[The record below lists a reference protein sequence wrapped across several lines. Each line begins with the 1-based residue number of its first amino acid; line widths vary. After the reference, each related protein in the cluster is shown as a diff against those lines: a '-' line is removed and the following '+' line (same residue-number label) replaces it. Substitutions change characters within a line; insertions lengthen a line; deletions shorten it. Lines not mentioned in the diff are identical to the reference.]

1 MIRGRKLKIAFIAFG
16 VFLNWAL
23 PQASWAAG
31 AFEAGIEEFKLKRFW
46 AAKAKF
52 MEAVQQQPGNQK
64 AYLYLGRCLEYL
76 RETDDA
82 QACFRACFSVNP
94 FSEDGKRAKQFSID
108 IAGRSEASEHRAVED
123 PQMVIDSGLL
133 IQRQALDLQAR
144 KMREMESYY
153 KSRRNNNRRNGNF
166 YTPYDLLNRDGNE
179 VSNRAFIDQSH
190 GIYDNMNEANQARL
204 HGQRSA
210 QSVQDTANA
219 LIERLGRKN
228 KSSAPALRALGTNL
242 YVQYFRSK
250 NEEEDIPPPPDPPI
264 ELRATQI
271 KFNDIPRAW
280 KAQSKIFKFPTI
292 TTEDYLASKKS
303 KSVDE
308 ALSDDMEKP
317 RKKALTSASPP
328 ASKSTP
334 SVVTATQSLPAVQD
348 VTSPAAQNTVPPVV
362 PSAAPPSVT
371 STPNDSFPPPSSRP
385 VKWVSN
391 SERAKSDDNRPL
403 FIDDDGDLEQANQNQ
418 SVQPE
423 IKSKTWKVE
432 DDLAKPAQKA
442 EPISPAK
449 TGVQNY

>member
-1 MIRGRKLKIAFIAFG
+1 MIRDRKLKIAFIAFG
-16 VFLNWAL
+16 VFLSWAL

-108 IAGRSEASEHRAVED
+108 IAGRSEASEHRAVDD

-190 GIYDNMNEANQARL
+190 GIYDNMNEANRARL

-228 KSSAPALRALGTNL
+228 NSSAPALRALGTNL

-303 KSVDE
+303 KSIDE
-308 ALSDDMEKP
+308 ALNDDIEKP
-317 RKKALTSASPP
+317 QKKSSTGTSSTSRTSAIPATGTLPP
-328 ASKSTP
+328 AKKT
-334 SVVTATQSLPAVQD
+334 
-348 VTSPAAQNTVPPVV
+348 TSPAIPDAAPSAVPN
-362 PSAAPPSVT
+362 AAPPSVT
-371 STPNDSFPPPSSRP
+371 STPDDSFPPSSSRP
-385 VKWVSN
+385 AKWVSN
-391 SERAKSDDNRPL
+391 SERAKPDDNRPL
-403 FIDDDGDLEQANQNQ
+403 FIDDDGNLEQVTQNQ
-418 SVQPE
+418 SEQPE
-423 IKSKTWKVE
+423 IKSKTWKIE